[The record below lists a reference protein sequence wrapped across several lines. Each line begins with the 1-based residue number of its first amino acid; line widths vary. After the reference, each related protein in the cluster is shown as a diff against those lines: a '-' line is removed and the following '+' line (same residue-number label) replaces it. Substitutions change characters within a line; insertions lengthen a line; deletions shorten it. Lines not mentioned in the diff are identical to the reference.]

1 MMRLIPVL
9 TFLVVIIL
17 TILPAVAWDEPDSFR
32 NIPWGSP
39 PSVVA
44 EQLKGKD
51 LYEKVSCYGS
61 GGSSSCMGHVRIGDV
76 RTFVYITFET
86 GGMDHVGLTFPSD
99 AYPRMKIIFVDRYGP
114 PTSSRSETL
123 QNRMGAKYENE
134 ILEWT
139 GEKVDIVL
147 HRYGSKLTDSYARI
161 ETNESKRRRL
171 EEAKKKLK
179 EGKKDL

>member
-1 MMRLIPVL
+1 MVL
-9 TFLVVIIL
+9 AVLAFCIG
-17 TILPAVAWDEPDSFR
+17 PARAWDEPDGFR

-44 EQLKGKD
+44 EQLKGVDCYDKTSRGSP
-51 LYEKVSCYGS
+51 SCSTY
-61 GGSSSCMGHVRIGDV
+61 VTIGDV

-86 GGMDHVGLTFPSD
+86 GGMDRVGLTFPSD
-99 AYPRMKIIFVDRYGP
+99 AFPRMKIIFVDRYGP
-114 PTSSRSETL
+114 PTSSRSETV

-134 ILEWT
+134 ILEWA
-139 GEKVDIVL
+139 GEKIDIAL

-161 ETNESKRRRL
+161 ETNESKQRRL